1 VAVAVAVAVAVTVA
15 VAVAVAVAVE
25 PVVGF
30 GVVLVTAAGFD
41 DNGVQVGDGD
51 AEAWFTAPEPTS
63 GTVVGIGVPWPV
75 GSSDVENAEN
85 DPPFA
90 AGVKVG
96 KLNAVDAGHVLAS
109 SRNWTC
115 VWPLSVT
122 TMAAAPTSCAP
133 GSVATKAPSRS
144 IV

>member
-1 VAVAVAVAVAVTVA
+1 VAVAVAVL
-15 VAVAVAVAVE
+15 VAVE
-25 PVVGF
+25 PVVGL
-30 GVVLVTAAGFD
+30 GVALVAAVGAD
-41 DNGVQVGDGD
+41 DDGVQVGD
-51 AEAWFTAPEPTS
+51 AEAWLTTPEPTS

-75 GSSDVENAEN
+75 GSSVENAEN

-109 SRNWTC
+109 SRNCTC